1 MKDYVTELLSG
12 IPFFLLV
19 IAAVVVVLLA
29 LRKIRKAVFKIAV
42 ICAAVA
48 VFCPSVWMTVK
59 KCGSYLTGKYAP
71 EQSLTYAIEHLDKEA
86 VKKLLEGGAD
96 PNSDS
101 YSFFKGNYDDPEV
114 TESLVQKAIRIGK
127 PEIAKLLQQY
137 GAK

>member
-12 IPFFLLV
+12 IPFFVLV
-19 IAAVVVVLLA
+19 IAAVVVAIIA
-29 LRKIRKAVFKIAV
+29 LRLIRKVVFEIIVVCVAIAVF
-42 ICAAVA
+42 
-48 VFCPSVWMTVK
+48 FPSAWMTIK
-59 KCGSYLTGKYAP
+59 KGGAYLTGKYAP
-71 EQSLTYAIEHLDKEA
+71 EQSLTYAIEHLDMEA
-86 VKKLLEGGAD
+86 VKKLLEQGAD

-114 TESLVQKAIRIGK
+114 TESLVQKALRIGK